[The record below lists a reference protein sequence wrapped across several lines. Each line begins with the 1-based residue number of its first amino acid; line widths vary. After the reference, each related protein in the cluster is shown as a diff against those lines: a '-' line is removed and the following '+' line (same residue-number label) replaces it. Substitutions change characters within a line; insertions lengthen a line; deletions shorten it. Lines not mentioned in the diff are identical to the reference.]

1 MNTLDRAISLCDSS
15 YEIKNVRGHYEV
27 YKDGKFLCS
36 ADTKREAVEEVEA
49 NKKEEKDYE
58 WIVSMLIIDRY
69 DNYSNESIKVKAKTE
84 NEAIKKAKNKLAKNG
99 DLIRQTRAKR
109 A

>member
-1 MNTLDRAISLCDSS
+1 MNTLDKAISMCDSS

-36 ADTKREAVEEVEA
+36 ADTMKEAAEEVEA
-49 NKKEEKDYE
+49 NKKEKEQE

-99 DLIRQTRAKR
+99 DLIRQIKVKR

>member
-36 ADTKREAVEEVEA
+36 ADTMKEAAEEVEA
-49 NKKEEKDYE
+49 NKKEKEQE

-99 DLIRQTRAKR
+99 DLIRQTKVKR

>member
-1 MNTLDRAISLCDSS
+1 MSTLDRAISLCDSS

-36 ADTKREAVEEVEA
+36 TDTVKEAAEEVEA
-49 NKKEEKDYE
+49 NKKEEEQY
-58 WIVSMLIIDRY
+58 WTVTMLIIDRY

-84 NEAIKKAKNKLAKNG
+84 NEAIKKAKSKLAKNG
-99 DLIRQTRAKR
+99 DLVRQIKVKR

>member
-1 MNTLDRAISLCDSS
+1 MNTLDKAISMCDSS

-36 ADTKREAVEEVEA
+36 ADTMKEAAEEVEA
-49 NKKEEKDYE
+49 NKKEKEQE

-84 NEAIKKAKNKLAKNG
+84 NEALKKAKNKLAKNG
-99 DLIRQTRAKR
+99 DLIRQIKVKR

>member
-1 MNTLDRAISLCDSS
+1 MNTLDRAISMCDSS

-27 YKDGKFLCS
+27 YKDGKFICS
-36 ADTKREAVEEVEA
+36 ADTVKEAAEEIESI
-49 NKKEEKDYE
+49 KKEEE
-58 WIVSMLIIDRY
+58 QCWVVSMLLIDKN

-84 NEAIKKAKNKLAKNG
+84 NEAINKAKNKLAKNG
-99 DLIRQTRAKR
+99 DLVRQIKVKR

>member
-36 ADTKREAVEEVEA
+36 ADTRKEASEEVEA
-49 NKKEEKDYE
+49 SKKEKDQE

-84 NEAIKKAKNKLAKNG
+84 NEAIKKARNQLAKSG
-99 DLIRQTRAKR
+99 DLVRQTKVKR